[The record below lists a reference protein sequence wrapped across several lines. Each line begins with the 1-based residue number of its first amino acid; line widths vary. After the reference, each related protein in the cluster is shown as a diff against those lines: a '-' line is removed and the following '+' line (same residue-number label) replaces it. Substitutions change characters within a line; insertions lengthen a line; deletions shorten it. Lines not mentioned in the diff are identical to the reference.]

1 MNTAIKNHTKFVV
14 ATKAI
19 MLAERAGVKVK
30 YKMLLNYRH
39 QDLQFWSLLANC
51 LPRSLRKF
59 EIYFDSSLPAEEDHI
74 HEGLC
79 T

>member
-1 MNTAIKNHTKFVV
+1 MNIAIKNLPKFAV
-14 ATKAI
+14 ATKAT
-19 MLAERAGVKVK
+19 MVAERIGVKVK
-30 YKMLLNYRH
+30 HKMLLNYRH